1 MTNTA
6 VEHTVNE
13 RLRSAQVTFC
23 SAYRDRSY
31 SYISFSSTLTGAKLA
46 VTVTYNGSVTE
57 SLTGA
62 QRSAIGTA
70 ARGLSAA
77 GWERVWSTK
86 PGRLK
91 SATPRRYL

>member
-46 VTVTYNGSVTE
+46 VTVTYSGSVTE
-57 SLTGA
+57 ILTGA
-62 QRSAIGTA
+62 QHSATGTA
-70 ARGLSAA
+70 
-77 GWERVWSTK
+77 
-86 PGRLK
+86 
-91 SATPRRYL
+91 SATYSWNGCRWVGTGVEY